1 MRREKSTP
9 RAGWQKRCE
18 DAGFGFHSM
27 GGTYWDESACYAFDA
42 EQVARLEEVTADLH
56 QLCIAAAAEVVEKR
70 RFSEFAIPEPY
81 HDFVAESFRRG
92 DPSLFGRFDLAW
104 NGEGEPKL
112 LEYNADTPTAL
123 LEASVIQWHWLEDL
137 RGARAGT
144 RPALGKDSDQF
155 NSLHEK
161 LVARWQ
167 ALKDQWGKDR
177 LWLACVKE
185 NEEDYDNVEYLR
197 DCAIQGGFDA
207 RQLYMDDLGWN
218 GDRFVDLED
227 APIEALFKL
236 YPWEWMAAEEF
247 GAHVPSSGT
256 RFVEPAWKMLLSNK
270 ALLVVLWEMN
280 YGHPNLLPA
289 YFSAQRFGAE
299 YVKKPLL
306 SREGSNVT
314 LVRRKGVLRE
324 AGGYG
329 TEGFVYQGLA
339 NVPDFDG
346 RYAVI
351 GSWIV
356 GDAPAGIGIREDDS
370 PITRNSSHFVP
381 HYFT

>member
-1 MRREKSTP
+1 MKRENSVP
-9 RAGWQKRCE
+9 RVNWQKRCE

-27 GGTYWDESACYAFDA
+27 GGTYWNESACYAFPAD
-42 EQVARLEEVTADLH
+42 QIDRVEEVTAELH
-56 QLCIAAAAEVVEKR
+56 RMCLEAAAEVVKQR
-70 RFSEFAIPEPY
+70 RFAEFAIPENF
-81 HDFVAESFRRG
+81 HDYVAESFTRG
-92 DPSLFGRFDLAW
+92 DPTLYGRFDLAW
-104 NGEGEPKL
+104 DGDGEPKL

-123 LEASVIQWHWLEDL
+123 LEASVIQWQWLED
-137 RGARAGT
+137 T
-144 RPALGKDSDQF
+144 RKDKDQF

-161 LVARWQ
+161 LIARWQ
-167 ALKDQWGKDR
+167 AMREGWGRER
-177 LWLACVKE
+177 LSLACVKE
-185 NEEDYDNVEYLR
+185 SDEDYGNVEYLR
-197 DCAIQGGFDA
+197 DCAIQAGFDA
-207 RQLYMDDLGWN
+207 QQIYIEDLGWN
-218 GDRFVDLED
+218 GESFVDLEEQ
-227 APIEALFKL
+227 PVEALFKL
-236 YPWEWMAAEEF
+236 YPWEWIAKEEF
-247 GAHVPSSGT
+247 GPHMPTSGT

-289 YFSAQRFGAE
+289 YFNAQRFGAE

-306 SREGSNVT
+306 SREGANVT

-324 AGGYG
+324 VGGYG

-339 NVPDFDG
+339 QVPEFNG
-346 RYAVI
+346 RHAVI

-356 GDAPAGIGIREDDS
+356 GDEAAGLGIREDDS

>member
-1 MRREKSTP
+1 MRRERSAP

-18 DAGFGFHSM
+18 DAGFAFHSM
-27 GGTYWDESACYAFDA
+27 GGTYWNESACYAFGSD
-42 EQVARLEEVTADLH
+42 QVDRLEEVTAELH
-56 QLCIAAAAEVVEKR
+56 RLCLEAAAEVVEKR
-70 RFSEFAIPEPY
+70 RFAEFAIPPAY
-81 HDFVAESFRRG
+81 HDYVAESFRRG
-92 DPSLFGRFDLAW
+92 EPSLYGRFDLAW
-104 NGEGEPKL
+104 DGAGEPKL

-123 LEASVIQWHWLEDL
+123 LEASVIQWHWLED
-137 RGARAGT
+137 T
-144 RPALGKDSDQF
+144 RKDHDQF

-167 ALKDQWGKDR
+167 AIRGQWGADR

-185 NEEDYDNVEYLR
+185 SEEDLGNTEYLR
-197 DCAIQGGFDA
+197 DCALQAGFDA
-207 RQLYMDDLGWN
+207 RHLYIDDLGWN
-218 GDRFVDLED
+218 GERFVDLEEE
-227 APIEALFKL
+227 PIAQLFKL
-236 YPWEWMAAEEF
+236 YPWEWMAAEAF
-247 GAHVPSSGT
+247 GAHVPASGT

-314 LVRRKGVLRE
+314 IVRRKDVVRE

-329 TEGFVYQGLA
+329 AEGFVYQGLA
-339 NVPDFDG
+339 DMPSFEG
-346 RYAVI
+346 RYPVI

-356 GDAPAGIGIREDDS
+356 GEEPAGIGIREDDS